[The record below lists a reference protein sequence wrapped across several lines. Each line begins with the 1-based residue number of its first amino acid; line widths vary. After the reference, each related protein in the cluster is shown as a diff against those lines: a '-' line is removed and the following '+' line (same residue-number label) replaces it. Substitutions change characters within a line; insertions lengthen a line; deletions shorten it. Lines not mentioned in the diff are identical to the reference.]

1 MATFKDA
8 LLAAIKVQVKATV
21 KACKDLEAR
30 MEKGFNVQAKLY
42 ARAAAKAAKAV
53 NKHSDENA
61 RKIMDKIHDEVDDLR
76 KEIRDLKS
84 AIAGRCYTLFHWV
97 IAILL
102 GFLAGW
108 GGHAFASTMAANFHE
123 PFVKL
128 ANADAYMKGGVAP
141 QYVPDQLAIWFCAI
155 GLGIAGFVFVWVLV
169 DLVLGTKKK

>member
-21 KACKDLEAR
+21 RACKDLEAR
-30 MEKGFNVQAKLY
+30 MNRGFNAQAKINV
-42 ARAAAKAAKAV
+42 RAAAKAAKAV

-61 RKIMDKIHDEVDDLR
+61 KKIMDKIHDEVEDLR

-84 AIAGRCYTLFHWV
+84 AIAGKCYTLFHWV

-102 GFLAGW
+102 GILAGW
-108 GGHAFASTMAANFHE
+108 GGHAFAEGMAASFHE

-128 ANADAYMKGGVAP
+128 ANADAYMQGGVNP
-141 QYVPDQLAIWFCAI
+141 EYIPDELAIWFCTI
-155 GLGIAGFVFVWVLV
+155 GLGVAGFVLVWVLI